1 MEGINALFGKELNYE
16 DWCMADN
23 YNKEKVC
30 RHTERIKKDEDEQN
44 KSKEELQ
51 PLLFIEFM
59 SMS

>member
-1 MEGINALFGKELNYE
+1 
-16 DWCMADN
+16 MADN

-30 RHTERIKKDEDEQN
+30 RHTERIKKDDDEQN

-51 PLLFIEFM
+51 PLLFIEFL